1 MGWVLIR
8 RAGLGNR
15 APRGERGELRARRRP
30 GEEAGEDGHADAGRR
45 VPVAPIVVVVLP
57 VVVPGVVVPHAR
69 VVVIPVLAPRT
80 TSDLRTAG
88 EAARSCLLATRPGH
102 LDLRAA
108 VHAVRVAPKPAAPKP
123 APTDCQYDY
132 DPRTSDA
139 LKGKFDDHGCMYS
152 NNACAS
158 CDDGCCNY
166 VSCIYTMDDGCKK
179 YDCLSPEN
187 CASLGGENHGNWQ
200 D

>member
-1 MGWVLIR
+1 MTPESLV
-8 RAGLGNR
+8 
-15 APRGERGELRARRRP
+15 
-30 GEEAGEDGHADAGRR
+30 
-45 VPVAPIVVVVLP
+45 
-57 VVVPGVVVPHAR
+57 
-69 VVVIPVLAPRT
+69 
-80 TSDLRTAG
+80 S
-88 EAARSCLLATRPGH
+88 
-102 LDLRAA
+102 
-108 VHAVRVAPKPAAPKP
+108 
-123 APTDCQYDY
+123 DCQCDY

-166 VSCIYTMDDGCKK
+166 VSCIYTKDDGCKK

>member
-1 MGWVLIR
+1 MLFALMPSRTSPDTLIR
-8 RAGLGNR
+8 DPPFIELTWSF
-15 APRGERGELRARRRP
+15 PRMFPLMW
-30 GEEAGEDGHADAGRR
+30 
-45 VPVAPIVVVVLP
+45 
-57 VVVPGVVVPHAR
+57 
-69 VVVIPVLAPRT
+69 
-80 TSDLRTAG
+80 
-88 EAARSCLLATRPGH
+88 
-102 LDLRAA
+102 
-108 VHAVRVAPKPAAPKP
+108 
-123 APTDCQYDY
+123 
-132 DPRTSDA
+132 

-152 NNACAS
+152 NNACTS